1 MKPRI
6 SNLLWGLFFVVLG
19 VGFAGN
25 AFGFWNFTLFFAGW
39 WTLFIIV
46 PCFISIIENGPNTGS
61 IIGLL
66 IGLLLL
72 LTRQGFLDGDI
83 IGKLL
88 VPIILVVIGLGIMF
102 SSSFK
107 GHRPSHQEFNR
118 MKDGVKSGDRNYT
131 ATFSGQNINFDNQV
145 FEGASLDAVF
155 GSVCLRLDQAIINED
170 VIINCNATFGGI
182 EVYLPSDINVQ
193 ISSTPIFGGVSNKRR
208 NFANPSAPTVY
219 INATCMFGGVDI
231 K

>member
-107 GHRPSHQEFNR
+107 GGGNF
-118 MKDGVKSGDRNYT
+118 
-131 ATFSGQNINFDNQV
+131 GQML
-145 FEGASLDAVF
+145 S
-155 GSVCLRLDQAIINED
+155 R
-170 VIINCNATFGGI
+170 
-182 EVYLPSDINVQ
+182 
-193 ISSTPIFGGVSNKRR
+193 
-208 NFANPSAPTVY
+208 
-219 INATCMFGGVDI
+219 
-231 K
+231 